1 MAPSRQRTSVRHLLT
16 MSTLRAAL
24 CSSALK
30 TCHACSIHHCHT
42 DASEEATV
50 AIVGVTNTY
59 LVMDYVA
66 MTGDVVPTTLDAAI
80 MHICSATF
88 MTGSAGAARS
98 GSVAGDACLTLV
110 AARHQGVCTS
120 LV

>member
-1 MAPSRQRTSVRHLLT
+1 
-16 MSTLRAAL
+16 
-24 CSSALK
+24 
-30 TCHACSIHHCHT
+30 
-42 DASEEATV
+42 
-50 AIVGVTNTY
+50 
-59 LVMDYVA
+59 

-80 MHICSATF
+80 MHIDSATF
-88 MTGSAGAARS
+88 MTRSAGAARS